1 MFSWHVFTDLIINT
15 QMGKFLNFIKKYSNN
30 ITLISLFLV
39 TALLMLYLLP
49 REGKFRYEYQRG
61 RPWMHETLIA
71 PFDFPIYK
79 SESELRSERD
89 SVLSGFRQYFKYDD
103 LLYDSVSK
111 AYRNYLDERWKTFIT
126 NSPENFKAEDRE
138 LSYLFDR
145 LTFISTGLY
154 KHVYQHGIIAPGE
167 IADRVISENE
177 SIVILRNN
185 IGESTFPDDFY
196 REKSAY
202 EYVRN
207 RIDEWISREG
217 GNSRPY
223 MEEFLRTL
231 EFSHFILPNL
241 HFDQVTTERVRQ
253 SLLDGISLAR
263 GMVQSGERIVS
274 IGELITSDIYRI
286 LESLRR
292 EYETR
297 LLGTN
302 LNLVLLG
309 QFILV
314 FSLMIVLFL
323 FLYYFRQEILLDMN
337 RTLFILFIIFLM
349 VSVSMIFVRFST
361 INFYIVPF
369 AIVPIIIRT
378 FYDERLALFVH
389 TILLLLVGFFVPNSF
404 EFVFL
409 NFVIGIVAILSLSN
423 LYRRSKLF
431 FTAVIIVFSYS
442 LLYFGIAITQERS
455 IDTINWMN
463 FAWFGGNGLLV
474 LTTYPL
480 LYIFEKTFGFI
491 SDGTLMEL
499 SDTNQ
504 PLLRKLAEEAP
515 GTFQHSIQVANLAEA
530 AIHETGGNPLLVR
543 TGALYHDIGKLS
555 NPGYFIENQATGYN
569 PHDSLE
575 FEESAQMIISHV
587 ARGVEMARKHN
598 LPDQV
603 INFILT
609 HHGTTRV
616 QYFYKSYLKKF
627 PNEGI
632 DAQKYTYPGPKP
644 FSRET
649 AVLMMADSVEA
660 ASRSLKEISIKSIDL
675 LVESI
680 VTNQVNEEQFTDTDI
695 TFRDITRIKE
705 VFKRKLRNIYHAR
718 VAYPK

>member
-1 MFSWHVFTDLIINT
+1 
-15 QMGKFLNFIKKYSNN
+15 MGKFLNFIKKYSNN
-30 ITLISLFLV
+30 ITLISLFFV